1 MLRSIHRQKLAEEG
15 YVYASYGHPKYLKH
29 AVASVVTL
37 RRYDDK
43 RPVALVCVEKHK
55 RILEENSLTHLF
67 DIIHVL
73 DQDRASIVGFKHNIH
88 EFLFFKKNIFLD
100 SDIIWCKNPDKL
112 WQSFSAYDFTITGTQ
127 VSDNFFGGSKDA
139 GIVKDIVLQR
149 RRRTL
154 KHFGLNHLSRVQTG
168 IIYAQDYSLTRKVCE
183 ISQLML
189 ERKHETHFKS
199 RVLEHGRSEESCEWS
214 MAMAMSKLNL
224 SVYPWLQGQTSP
236 QLDYISDYT
245 EHDPDFEYVKC
256 KLFCNKFIYSFRGL
270 KSKFIRNA
278 LVKTFSLF
286 PGNSDYLYT
295 TPFCLHF
302 GWYHEKEP
310 FYKFSER
317 TWNILKDRGFKSL
330 PLANKRIAEPVN

>member
-15 YVYASYGHPKYLKH
+15 YIYASYGHPKYLKH
-29 AVASVVTL
+29 AIASVVTL
-37 RRYDDK
+37 RRYDEK

-55 RILEENSLTHLF
+55 RILEDNNLTHLF

-73 DQDRASIVGFKHNIH
+73 SAERASIVGFKHNIH
-88 EFLFFKKNIFLD
+88 EFLFFEKNIFLD
-100 SDIIWCKNPDKL
+100 SDIVWCKNPDKL
-112 WQSFSAYDFTITGTQ
+112 WQSFLPYDFTITGTQ
-127 VSDNFFGGSKDA
+127 VSDNFFGGSKDI
-139 GIVKDIVLQR
+139 GIIKDILFQR

-154 KHFGLNHLSRVQTG
+154 NHFGLNHLSRVQTG
-168 IIYAQDYSLTRKVCE
+168 IIYAQDYSLTKKVCE

-189 ERKHETHFKS
+189 DQKHETHFKS
-199 RVLEHGRSEESCEWS
+199 RVLEPGRSEESCEWS

-256 KLFCNKFIYSFRGL
+256 KFYCNKFIYSFRGL
-270 KSKFIRNA
+270 KWKGIRNV
-278 LVKTFSLF
+278 LVGLFSLF

-310 FYKFSER
+310 FYKFAER
-317 TWNILKDRGFKSL
+317 NWNILKEKKYQKLSKADKRLAKSFK
-330 PLANKRIAEPVN
+330 